1 MSTTVPARRLVMGV
15 RFHPTDAELINYLK
29 RFLKGESFPSQCP
42 IRLAEI
48 YGDQPPSAIFG
59 EEKVG
64 YFISPLK
71 KRKKSDERYCRT
83 CANGTWR
90 GQTSGKPIENRKG
103 TVLGFRNTLKYQIS
117 NRKEKKQNSSTNWLM
132 REYLVGDDFFREND
146 IPKQDFVVCRI
157 KKIIKEK
164 KLKDVAVTEQD
175 VDGIID
181 ATLHGPDDNCTT
193 HPAEDQVMDETDKWD
208 LIING
213 VCDQQVQ
220 GHGADGNINEFWEA
234 MNGILEDISIDIPDD
249 LWLDDQSPLL
259 LDK

>member
-1 MSTTVPARRLVMGV
+1 MSTTIPAHRLVMGV
-15 RFHPTDAELINYLK
+15 RFHPTEVELINYLK
-29 RFLKGESFPSQCP
+29 RFLRGESLPSQCP

-71 KRKKSDERYCRT
+71 KREKSDER
-83 CANGTWR
+83 
-90 GQTSGKPIENRKG
+90 K
-103 TVLGFRNTLKYQIS
+103 
-117 NRKEKKQNSSTNWLM
+117 
-132 REYLVGDDFFREND
+132 ND

-164 KLKDVAVTEQD
+164 KVKDVAVTEQD

-259 LDK
+259 LDTNENI